1 MQWIGKVESVKN
13 GLNKN
18 DFQTTIKELI
28 MDLKGKTAI
37 VTGGGRDIGR
47 AISIKLASMGANV
60 AINYYNTPK
69 DAEETLAE
77 IKSGGGSAIMIKA
90 DLTKWDECFRLVDET
105 RAAFGDKI
113 NILVNNAGGLV
124 ARKKLCEM
132 DENFWDFV
140 MDLNLKSVFMMH
152 KAVINHMPEGSSIVN
167 IASQAGRDGGGGGA
181 SAYATSKGAV
191 MTFTRA
197 MAKELGPS
205 GVRVNALCPGLIGTT
220 FHDTFTPDNVREM
233 VANKTPLRREGRPEE
248 VANLVACLASNE
260 TSFVTGANFDING
273 GLAFS

>member
-1 MQWIGKVESVKN
+1 M
-13 GLNKN
+13 
-18 DFQTTIKELI
+18 ELT
-28 MDLKGKTAI
+28 GKTAI
-37 VTGGGRDIGR
+37 VTGGGRDIGK

-60 AINYYNTPK
+60 VINYYNTPK
-69 DAEETLAE
+69 DAEETLKE
-77 IKSGGGSAIMIKA
+77 ILDAGGNAIGVKA
-90 DLTKWDECFRLVDET
+90 DLTKWEECFRLAEEA
-105 RAAFGDKI
+105 RNSFGDEI
-113 NILVNNAGGLV
+113 HILVNNAGGLV

-132 DENFWDFV
+132 DEKFWDFI

-152 KAVINHMPEGSSIVN
+152 KAVINHMPAGGSIVN
-167 IASQAGRDGGGGGA
+167 LASQAGRDGGGGGA

-197 MAKELGPS
+197 MAKELGPD
-205 GVRVNALCPGLIGTT
+205 GIRVNAICPGLIATT

-233 VANKTPLRREGRPEE
+233 VAGKTPLRREGRPEE
-248 VANLVACLASNE
+248 VANLVACLASSE